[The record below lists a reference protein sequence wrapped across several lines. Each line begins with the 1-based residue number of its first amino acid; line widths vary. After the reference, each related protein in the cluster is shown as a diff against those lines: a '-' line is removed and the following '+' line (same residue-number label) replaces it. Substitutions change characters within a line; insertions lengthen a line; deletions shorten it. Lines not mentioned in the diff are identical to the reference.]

1 MQKRLTKIIIIIF
14 CGMLTFSI
22 ISRINENY
30 SVATVA
36 TSSPQHMKLSH
47 GLSVEAQ
54 VVQGHSTPIFI
65 EDNLYIDAIYCE
77 VGQQITQNQKLLK
90 LNKDKLD
97 ESIKQLHVD
106 IEMLALQI
114 AELEDEERY
123 ATEVHNQEIKN
134 YKEQLKDVVDSNQK
148 EIAIA
153 KEAFDEAKKSYELF
167 VNQNL
172 EKENP
177 DAYEEQLNSLYAD
190 MNSKEQVYYSALEK
204 SETEIAEAE
213 KTLSLA
219 QISPVKSTTREQYAI
234 QKEHLLEQLAVYK
247 KYVQDDYAIRSEVDG
262 VITEVFVEIGQ
273 ATPAT
278 ASFIVA
284 DTTQDYKIVITE
296 DVMNEKYLYTGME
309 VEIVGQNKE
318 REEVKVNG
326 ELFSSKIVQGETG
339 QYLEGNIYIPSNIFE
354 LSSFV
359 TVYLKNTS
367 DYFDYCVPNS
377 VINQDEKGQ
386 FVYVA
391 DKKETALGEEEIA
404 RKIYIKVED
413 QNAEYSAVEP
423 GTLTTEMQIITET
436 NKELTEGC
444 KIRSE

>member
-1 MQKRLTKIIIIIF
+1 
-14 CGMLTFSI
+14 MLTFSI

-30 SVATVA
+30 SVATVE
-36 TSSPQHMKLSH
+36 TTSPQHMKLSH

-54 VVQGHSTPIFI
+54 VVQGHSSPIFI

-97 ESIKQLHVD
+97 ESIKQIHAD
-106 IEMLALQI
+106 IDMLALQI

-134 YKEQLKDVVDSNQK
+134 YKEQLKNVVDSNQK

-153 KEAFDEAKKSYELF
+153 KEAFDEAKKRYELF

-204 SETEIAEAE
+204 SEAEIAEVE
-213 KTLSLA
+213 KSLSLA
-219 QISPVKSTTREQYAI
+219 QISTAKSTTREQYAM
-234 QKEHLLEQLAVYK
+234 QKEQLLEQLAAYE
-247 KYVQDDYAIRSEVDG
+247 KYIQDDYTIKSEIEG
-262 VITEVFVEIGQ
+262 VIVDVLVEIGQ

-296 DVMNEKYLYTGME
+296 DVMNEKYLYAGRE

-326 ELFSSKIVQGETG
+326 ELFSSKIVQGESG
-339 QYLEGNIYIPSNIFE
+339 QYLEGSIYIPSNIFE

-359 TVYLKNTS
+359 TVHLKNTS
-367 DYFDYCVPNS
+367 DYFDYCVPNRA
-377 VINQDEKGQ
+377 INQDEKGQ
-386 FVYVA
+386 FVYVV
-391 DKKETALGEEEIA
+391 DEKETALGEELFA
-404 RKIYIKVED
+404 RKIHIKVVD
-413 QNAEYSAVEP
+413 QNEEYAAVEP